1 MITTGGDVM
10 TLQQL
15 RYFVEI
21 AHTLHFTKA
30 AENLNISQ
38 PSLSYAMT
46 QLSNRLGV
54 PLFKKD
60 GLKVSLTEYGEAFL
74 PYAESAL
81 NILLQGESQV
91 NKMYNP
97 SGGNINLGYIYTVS
111 FDAIPK
117 LIDEFYIYRGNR
129 NISFSFQVNMRD
141 LLIKKLIEGSLDIAI
156 APSTELSNECIES
169 IPLFE
174 QELFLVVYNNHP
186 LANRTSVTLDD
197 FKNERFIMIK
207 KGTDLYF
214 QTSSLFKK
222 YNIVPN
228 IFFEVD
234 ECNSMASFVG
244 AQLGIAIMPKIPAL
258 DNYKITAIPFEGR
271 NVSRTISI
279 LWNNCLDH
287 SPGLRSFID
296 FCKTVSSNKNFMS
309 DI

>member
-1 MITTGGDVM
+1 M

-81 NILLQGESQV
+81 NILLQGESQI

-186 LANRTSVTLDD
+186 LANRTSVTIDD
-197 FKNERFIMIK
+197 FKNEKFIMIK

-214 QTSSLFKK
+214 QTYSLFKK

>member
-1 MITTGGDVM
+1 M

-54 PLFKKD
+54 PLFKKE
-60 GLKVSLTEYGEAFL
+60 GIKVSLTEYGEAFL

-81 NILLQGESQV
+81 NILIQGEAQI

-111 FDAIPK
+111 FDAIPR

-129 NISFSFQVNMRD
+129 NISFSFQVSMTD
-141 LLIKKLIEGSLDIAI
+141 LLIKKLIEGSLDIVI
-156 APSTELSNECIES
+156 APSTEVSNECIKS

-186 LANRTSVTLDD
+186 LASRTSVTIDD
-197 FKNERFIMIK
+197 FKNEKFIMIK
-207 KGTDLYF
+207 KGTDLFF
-214 QTSSLFKK
+214 QTYSMFKK
-222 YNIVPN
+222 YNVVPN

-244 AQLGIAIMPKIPAL
+244 AQLGIAIMPKIPSL

-271 NVSRTISI
+271 KVSRTINI
-279 LWNNCLDH
+279 LWNDCIKH
-287 SPGLRSFID
+287 SHALNSFLD
-296 FCKTVSSNKNFMS
+296 FCMS
-309 DI
+309 VRSKKDAIENA